1 MSVGIKNITRKI
13 GFYARRL
20 RQEKLTKLI
29 AASTASLA
37 LVLQLTVGVLPFTN
51 TPVGAVGDDNIIRNG
66 VTSKEQLL
74 SIYDSGSDGTHT
86 DIKKIY
92 TYFGVSRQDIA
103 NATVG
108 SYKTNDFQGTL
119 KTLGRTNW
127 PNTGRTAVNID
138 GTTIYTGPFLD
149 NANST
154 AFTMPALIGKRSV
167 DGQWF
172 AITMNCGN
180 IVYVVPPPKPVP
192 PAPQPVPVTRC
203 DSLKIIQAGR
213 TEFQFSPRYTAEHA
227 TFKSVEYVITDENA
241 QVIAR
246 TTSNRYV
253 QETPGTYTV
262 QAYVTF
268 IENGKEKVVT
278 NVDCTGTFTVKAPV
292 TPISTVPKCDVI
304 GKENLPKD
312 SHDCFTPCP
321 VVGKENIRND
331 SNDCF
336 TPCPIVGKENLRK
349 DSNDCVTPVITKPVV
364 TAPPQELPKTGLG
377 EDILKVTGV
386 GSIIAAVGY
395 YAASRRNL
403 LNAFLSR

>member
-1 MSVGIKNITRKI
+1 MNLGIKNITQKL
-13 GFYARRL
+13 GFYGRRL

-29 AASTASLA
+29 AASTTSLA
-37 LVLQLTVGVLPFTN
+37 LVLQLTVGVLPFTS

-74 SIYDSGSDGTHT
+74 SFYDSGSDGAGHN
-86 DIKKIY
+86 DIKDIY

-127 PNTGRTAVNID
+127 PNAGRTTVNVSS
-138 GTTIYTGPFLD
+138 TSTIYTGPFLD

-154 AFTMPALIGKRSV
+154 AYTMPALIGKRSV

-180 IVYVVPPPKPVP
+180 IVYSVPPPKPTP
-192 PAPQPVPVTRC
+192 PAPKPVPVTRC
-203 DSLKIIQAGR
+203 DSLKVISLSR
-213 TEFQFSPRYTAEHA
+213 TEFQFSSSYTAENA
-227 TFKSVEYVITDENA
+227 TYKSTEYVITDENA

-246 TTSNRYV
+246 TANAQYV

-262 QAYVTF
+262 QAYITF
-268 IENGKEKVVT
+268 VENGQDKVVT
-278 NVDCTGTFTVKAPV
+278 NVDCVAHFTVKAVV
-292 TPISTVPKCDVI
+292 TPVSTTPMCEVV
-304 GKENLPKD
+304 GKENLPKN
-312 SHDCFTPCP
+312 SVDCFA
-321 VVGKENIRND
+321 
-331 SNDCF
+331 
-336 TPCPIVGKENLRK
+336 PCPIVGKENLRK
-349 DSNDCVTPVITKPVV
+349 DSPDCVTPVITKPVV

-377 EDILKVTGV
+377 ENILKVTGV

>member
-1 MSVGIKNITRKI
+1 MNLGIKNITQKL
-13 GFYARRL
+13 GFYGRRL

-37 LVLQLTVGVLPFTN
+37 LILQLTVGVLPFTS

-74 SIYDSGSDGTHT
+74 SIYDSGSDGAGHN
-86 DIKKIY
+86 DIKDIY

-127 PNTGRTAVNID
+127 PNAGRTTVNVSS
-138 GTTIYTGPFLD
+138 TSTIYTGPFLD

-154 AFTMPALIGKRSV
+154 AYTMPALIGKRSV

-180 IVYVVPPPKPVP
+180 IVYSVPPPKPTP
-192 PAPQPVPVTRC
+192 PAPKPVPVTRC
-203 DSLKIIQAGR
+203 DSLKVISLSR
-213 TEFQFSPRYTAEHA
+213 TEFQFSSSYTAENA
-227 TFKSVEYVITDENA
+227 TYKSTEYVITDENA

-246 TTSNRYV
+246 TANTQYV

-262 QAYVTF
+262 QAYITF
-268 IENGKEKVVT
+268 VENGQDKVVT
-278 NVDCTGTFTVKAPV
+278 NVDCVAHFTVKAVV
-292 TPISTVPKCDVI
+292 TPVSTTPMCEVV
-304 GKENLPKD
+304 GKENLPKN
-312 SHDCFTPCP
+312 SVDCFA
-321 VVGKENIRND
+321 
-331 SNDCF
+331 
-336 TPCPIVGKENLRK
+336 PCPIVGKENLRK
-349 DSNDCVTPVITKPVV
+349 DSPDCVTPVITKPVV

-377 EDILKVTGV
+377 ENIIKLTGV

-403 LNAFLSR
+403 LNAFLGR

>member
-1 MSVGIKNITRKI
+1 MSVGIKNITQKL
-13 GFYARRL
+13 GFYGRRL

-37 LVLQLTVGVLPFTN
+37 LILQLTVGILPFTT

-86 DIKKIY
+86 DIKQIY
-92 TYFGVSRQDIA
+92 THFGVSRQDIA

-127 PNTGRTAVNID
+127 PNAGRTTVKID
-138 GTTIYTGPFLD
+138 NATTIYTGPFLD

-180 IVYVVPPPKPVP
+180 IVYAVPPPQPTPP
-192 PAPQPVPVTRC
+192 PAPKPVPVTRC
-203 DSLKIIQAGR
+203 DSLKVIQSGR
-213 TEFQFSPRYTAEHA
+213 NEFQFSPHYTGQNA

-241 QVIAR
+241 QVVAR
-246 TTSNRYV
+246 TTNNRYV

-268 IENGKEKVVT
+268 VVDGKDKVVT
-278 NVDCTGTFTVKAPV
+278 NVDCTDTFTVKAVV
-292 TPISTVPKCDVI
+292 TPISTTPMCDVI
-304 GKENLPKD
+304 GKENLPKN
-312 SHDCFTPCP
+312 SA
-321 VVGKENIRND
+321 
-331 SNDCF
+331 DCF
-336 TPCPIVGKENLRK
+336 TPCPIVGKENLHK
-349 DSNDCVTPVITKPVV
+349 ESPDCVTPVITKPVV
-364 TAPPQELPKTGLG
+364 TAPPQELPNTGLG

-386 GSIIAAVGY
+386 GSIIASVGY